1 MPRISPKKRLSNMPD
16 GMELERI
23 ARPFLKDL
31 GKAIARPILAIYDR
45 RKEVDPYTGPYDL
58 SAKFLPIITGWI
70 DEAGREA
77 LLSLDQQNADDWL
90 VRNPHVLEAAR
101 TATLDLCKETVDT
114 FQRDTLKTLDGIRAD
129 LAASIESGE
138 TGGELTNRLA
148 QWVDENARWRAR
160 RIAVTES
167 ARAYNLG
174 QLEAVKDLDF
184 VAGFKLLLSADACP
198 MCHMIHRL
206 CPIIRKGGT
215 FGENGKNATYKDLKF
230 PPFHPGCRC
239 ALQEVFDDEMPKNLK
254 PPLKPGAN
262 GYLQP
267 SEADFAAA
275 EEGGY
280 LSVAI
285 GNAKS
290 YQKSGRLMEL

>member
-1 MPRISPKKRLSNMPD
+1 MKRITPKKRLAAMPD
-16 GMELERI
+16 GVELERI
-23 ARPFLKDL
+23 IRPFLKDL
-31 GKAIARPILAIYDR
+31 GRNITKPYLAVYER
-45 RKEVDPYTGPYDL
+45 RKEADPFTGPYEL
-58 SAKFLPIITGWI
+58 AGKFIPIIDSWI
-70 DEAGREA
+70 DEAGRAA
-77 LLSLDQQNADDWL
+77 LVSLDQQNADQWL
-90 VRNPHVLEAAR
+90 VRNPQILNQAHGAI
-101 TATLDLCKETVDT
+101 LDLCKETIDT
-114 FQRDTLKTLDGIRAD
+114 FQRDLMTTLDGMRAD

-138 TGGELTNRLA
+138 TGGELTDRIS

-174 QLEAVKDLDF
+174 QMSSVMDLDYI
-184 VAGFKLLLSADACP
+184 AGFKLLLSADACP
-198 MCHMIHRL
+198 MCYMIHRL

-215 FGENGKNATYKDLKF
+215 FGQNGNNPTYKDLKA

-239 ALQEVFDDEMPKNLK
+239 ALQEVFEDEMPPSLK
-254 PPLKPGAN
+254 PPVMPGAN

-267 SEADFAAA
+267 SEADFQGS

-290 YQKSGRLMEL
+290 FTKSGRLLEG